1 MHLLPSLER
10 IVGAGHVLADP
21 ALRAGFEVDWTGR
34 WHGEA
39 AAVVR
44 PGSVDQVAG
53 VIRLCREQRV
63 GIVPQGGNTGLV
75 GGGVPR
81 PAYAAAGVAKR
92 DAIVLSTT
100 RLIGLGAIDE
110 AAGEV
115 VAGAGVTLAALHRH
129 AGSAG
134 LAFGIDFGAR
144 DSATVGGMIATNAGG
159 IHVLRHGTMREQLT
173 GIEAVLGDGTI
184 VRRLEAPRKD
194 NTGYHLPSLLAGSEG
209 TLGIVTAARL
219 RLVPRLDHRAVAVLG
234 MAGVGATVDVAARLR
249 RKLPTLQAAELFL
262 EDGLDLVVRHQG
274 GVRPFGGPMP
284 AYLLVEVA
292 DIADP
297 EPALVDALAEIA
309 DADDAGVLDAAIA
322 ADTAARERLWHLRE
336 GHGDAIGRE
345 GVPHKLDVALPVG
358 RLQPFI
364 ERVGDRVAAAAP
376 GARTI
381 VFGHVLDGNLHV
393 NVLGPAADDEAA
405 DDAVLGLTL
414 ELGGS
419 ISAEHG
425 IGIAKVH
432 WLARDRAPGDL
443 AAMRAIK
450 AALDP
455 DAILNPGV
463 LLG

>member
-184 VRRLEAPRKD
+184 VRRLDAPRKD

-292 DIADP
+292 DVADP

-322 ADTAARERLWHLRE
+322 ADTAARERLWLLRE